1 MKDGIAI
8 NETKLD
14 LFDPDSLIDL
24 PGYTCIRKDH
34 NKAGV
39 GVCIYVRNSI
49 NFTRKPNLEDRS
61 LEMITIEIRKPH
73 SDLFLITTW
82 YIDPQNLLLS
92 FSTNLRKS

>member
-39 GVCIYVRNSI
+39 GV
-49 NFTRKPNLEDRS
+49 
-61 LEMITIEIRKPH
+61 
-73 SDLFLITTW
+73 
-82 YIDPQNLLLS
+82 
-92 FSTNLRKS
+92 